1 MKQKFIFFCFAMI
14 PFFMAAQ
21 CKDCFQ
27 EDGDWKFA
35 AGVTLYSNNT
45 YVSDINILERQPLEL
60 NLRYKLGRRHVLR
73 LSLPIPWKVNKS
85 GEPAVGYPLFPIGE
99 IPLDEY
105 LKQLHN
111 QDFTSYAN
119 YYKSLHFYESLS
131 GISVG
136 YDYDFPLS
144 KSVSL
149 FAGGDLAYYH
159 LAIESKYYNIDYQGL
174 DENDKSEIGIISL
187 HNRHDKKKGYVIK
200 PLLGARYQFQKLLME
215 ASVGYAFIKA
225 DYFYPGKF
233 SSIDKTGIIS
243 SGSTYDEGHY
253 NFKKIGYQFSL
264 YYTF

>member
-1 MKQKFIFFCFAMI
+1 MKYNFFVFFFAML
-14 PFFMAAQ
+14 PFYINAQ

-27 EDGDWKFA
+27 EDGKWKFA

-45 YVSDINILERQPLEL
+45 YVSDINIMERQPLEL
-60 NLRYKLGRRHVLR
+60 NFRYKLGRQHVLR
-73 LSLPIPWKVNKS
+73 LSLPIPWNVNKS
-85 GEPAVGYPLFPIGE
+85 GEPAVSYPRFPTGE

-105 LKQLHN
+105 LKQLHK
-111 QDFTSYAN
+111 QDFTYAV
-119 YYKSLHFYESLS
+119 YYKTLHFYESLS

-136 YDYDFPLS
+136 YDFDFPLN
-144 KSVSL
+144 KSLSL
-149 FAGGDLAYYH
+149 FAGADAAYYR
-159 LAIESKYYNIDYQGL
+159 LAIESKYYSISYDGL

-187 HNRHDKKKGYVIK
+187 LNRHDKKKGYVIK